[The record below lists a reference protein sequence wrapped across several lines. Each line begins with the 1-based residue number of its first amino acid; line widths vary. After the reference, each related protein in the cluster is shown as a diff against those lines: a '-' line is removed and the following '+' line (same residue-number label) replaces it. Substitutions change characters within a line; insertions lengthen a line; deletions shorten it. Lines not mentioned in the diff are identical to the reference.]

1 AQSRQSASA
10 NLGNPRAKDI
20 VASSAAALVSDRAYR
35 PPPSD
40 TSTTIFKKSAEN
52 RKSLFLKVVFHDA
65 RKVVRRFYQY
75 GSALRAFGASGDASY
90 MVNAVP
96 PFKGRA

>member
-1 AQSRQSASA
+1 TKTFKAQSRQSASA

-40 TSTTIFKKSAEN
+40 TSTGFFKKNDS
-52 RKSLFLKVVFHDA
+52 FLTKPDKAGFC
-65 RKVVRRFYQY
+65 
-75 GSALRAFGASGDASY
+75 RAQILFGARPSGCGYIISPLLLH
-90 MVNAVP
+90 NRP
-96 PFKGRA
+96 I

>member
-1 AQSRQSASA
+1 VSFQNPDHSRSRELRRPRFSFSIFNCQKTDEKQSRRHSNKTKTSKAQSRQSASA

-35 PPPSD
+35 PQPSN

-52 RKSLFLKVVFHDA
+52 RK
-65 RKVVRRFYQY
+65 
-75 GSALRAFGASGDASY
+75 
-90 MVNAVP
+90 
-96 PFKGRA
+96 

>member
-1 AQSRQSASA
+1 PGPASSAAHVSLSLYSIVKKQTRNTSRQRSNKTKTCKAQSRQSASA

-52 RKSLFLKVVFHDA
+52 RK
-65 RKVVRRFYQY
+65 
-75 GSALRAFGASGDASY
+75 
-90 MVNAVP
+90 
-96 PFKGRA
+96 